1 MRGAWEGHAAT
12 RIPSFALHLT
22 IACLGLALL
31 LFFRS
36 LVPAFTEQRSLLEV
50 ERRHEEL
57 RAHLLQ
63 LRRRDW
69 EVRAALEFDPQTLR
83 VEIDR
88 LGLTP
93 EQLLGEPDP
102 FLTAHAPARARR

>member
-1 MRGAWEGHAAT
+1 MRGAWEGDGEPG
-12 RIPSFALHLT
+12 RRSFALHLT

-31 LFFRS
+31 LLFRS
-36 LVPAFTEQRSLLEV
+36 LVPAFREQDSLVQV
-50 ERRHEEL
+50 EQKHLEL
-57 RAHLLQ
+57 RAHLLA
-63 LRRRDW
+63 LRDREW
-69 EVRAALEFDPQTLR
+69 AVRTALGFDPQTLR

-102 FLTAHAPARARR
+102 FLAAGIDELRAR